1 MINPERK
8 SNFSKL
14 EGMKWSNF
22 TLIVCFW
29 FATNHGF
36 SQTINQKD
44 ANGKKTG
51 KWVIFQKGSKKVFEE
66 GRFVNGRKE
75 GVWKRYFPDGKTIMI
90 VANYLNNRPSGSYS
104 KFYQNGK
111 LKEKGSLVLNKNT
124 DSLVKYYQNGNVEY
138 VGIFNESGV
147 EEGTIKYFYENG
159 NVEFEYQANNGIP
172 AGKAIR
178 YFEDG
183 SIKEEINYNN
193 EGVAAA
199 VKKSEKI
206 PLKETK
212 KISPVVGVKA
222 PVLGIPRTR
231 GKDFLPN
238 GYNKCYTINDEIW
251 QDGTFKNGEL
261 WEGKVY
267 EYDKDGILIR
277 VKIFKDGV
285 FHSNGQL

>member
-1 MINPERK
+1 MNW
-8 SNFSKL
+8 SK
-14 EGMKWSNF
+14 F
-22 TLIVCFW
+22 ILIVCFW
-29 FATNHGF
+29 FAINHGF

-51 KWVIFQKGSKKVFEE
+51 KWVIYQKGTKKVFEE
-66 GRFVNGRKE
+66 GSFVNGRKE
-75 GVWKRYFPDGKTIMI
+75 GVWKRYFPDGITVMI
-90 VANYLNNRPSGSYS
+90 EANYQNNRPAGSYS

-111 LKEKGSLVLNKNT
+111 LKEKGALALNKYN
-124 DSLVKYYQNGNVEY
+124 DSLVKYYQNGKIEY
-138 VGIFNESGV
+138 AGNFNASGV
-147 EEGTIKYFYENG
+147 EDGTVKYFYENG
-159 NVEFEYQANNGIP
+159 NVEFEYQAKNGAP
-172 AGKAIR
+172 SGKAIR
-178 YFEDG
+178 YFENG
-183 SIKEEINYNN
+183 TFKEEINY
-193 EGVAAA
+193 GADGAVAS
-199 VKKSEKI
+199 VKKNENT

-212 KISPVVGVKA
+212 KTTPVVGVKA

-261 WEGKVY
+261 WDGKVY

-277 VKIFKDGV
+277 VKIFKQGV